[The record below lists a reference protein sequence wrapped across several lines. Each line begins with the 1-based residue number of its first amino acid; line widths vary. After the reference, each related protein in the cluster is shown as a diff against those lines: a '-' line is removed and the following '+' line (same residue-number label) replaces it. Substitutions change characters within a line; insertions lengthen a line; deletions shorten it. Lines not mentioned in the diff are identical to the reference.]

1 MQTEDSQKVI
11 KRFFEALR
19 YLKDEKII
27 RGKQTFT
34 RAHEINRWN
43 MNTLEKDPSR
53 DIFQAAWLTYLV
65 NDYGVSATWL
75 LTGRGDI
82 LLYKKDKSGTEGKKY
97 PFVPLYVIYP
107 RQAFQSGE
115 GVLSVCLKQPPVCSC
130 QEPWRISE
138 LCSVHDVPTILRLCK
153 CPFRGQAS

>member
-43 MNTLEKDPSR
+43 MNTLEKEPSR

-82 LLYKKDKSGTEGKKY
+82 LLYKKDKSGTEGKK
-97 PFVPLYVIYP
+97 
-107 RQAFQSGE
+107 
-115 GVLSVCLKQPPVCSC
+115 
-130 QEPWRISE
+130 
-138 LCSVHDVPTILRLCK
+138 
-153 CPFRGQAS
+153 

>member
-65 NDYGVSATWL
+65 NDYCVSATWL

-82 LLYKKDKSGTEGKKY
+82 LLYKKDKSGTEGKK
-97 PFVPLYVIYP
+97 
-107 RQAFQSGE
+107 
-115 GVLSVCLKQPPVCSC
+115 
-130 QEPWRISE
+130 
-138 LCSVHDVPTILRLCK
+138 
-153 CPFRGQAS
+153 